1 MRYGDSSAKA
11 MDKPH
16 QLELIS
22 VSHSG
27 PIVPPNK
34 QSLWS
39 RLTGSATKGLILKD
53 VSLQL
58 YSSEMMA
65 ILGSKG
71 SGKQSFK

>member
-1 MRYGDSSAKA
+1 MEQL
-11 MDKPH
+11 H
-16 QLELIS
+16 VLELIS

-39 RLTGSATKGLILKD
+39 RLTGSGAKGLILKEI
-53 VSLQL
+53 SMQL
-58 YSSEMMA
+58 HSGEMMA

-71 SGKQSFK
+71 SGQFDLDNYRTFMN